1 MNRFDVIVIGS
12 GQGGVPFATRAA
24 AAGRKTLLVERAQL
38 GGTCVNWGCTPT
50 KTMIASARAAHVA
63 RSAARL
69 GVHTGDVQVNLGA
82 VVDRKNRVVQ
92 QWRDSIVRR
101 LDRAG
106 PNLTMASGHAR
117 FTAARE
123 LEIDGSKYAA
133 DLIVINVGA
142 RPAVPPLPGLKD
154 VRYLDSSSI
163 MELRDVPAHLLVL
176 GGGYVGCEFAQLF
189 RRFGAAVTMVER
201 GAHLLD
207 REDEDV
213 SVALEEVL
221 ETEGIDL
228 RLGRQVSRI
237 ERSTASIE
245 VRLDDDSTI
254 GCTHLL
260 VAVGRT
266 PNTQDLGC
274 DEGGIRLDA
283 HGFIVVDDHYATSAA
298 GVYAIGDVTGGP
310 QFTHTSWDDH
320 RILYDLV
327 INRGTGSRT
336 RADRLVPYTVFTDP
350 QVARVGLSER
360 EAKQRGVSYEVATM
374 PFGHIARAIEL
385 DERAGILK
393 VLIDPETERVLGAAI
408 VGLEAGELIHVFV
421 ALMRAGA
428 PARSLV
434 DAEMVHPTLAEGLQ
448 TMLMRLERYTLQPAR
463 HS

>member
-50 KTMIASARAAHVA
+50 KTMVASARAAHVA

-69 GVHTGDVQVNLGA
+69 GVHTGEVRVDLGA
-82 VVDRKNRVVQ
+82 VVDRKNRVVK
-92 QWRDSIVRR
+92 QWRESIVRR

-106 PNLTMASGHAR
+106 PNLTTAFGHAR
-117 FTAARE
+117 FTTSRE
-123 LEIDGSKYAA
+123 IEIDGSRYTA

-154 VRYLDSSSI
+154 VPYLDNAGI
-163 MELRDVPAHLLVL
+163 MELREVPGHLLVL
-176 GGGYVGCEFAQLF
+176 GGGYVGCEFAQMF
-189 RRFGAAVTMVER
+189 RRFGAGVTVVDR
-201 GAHLLD
+201 GHHLLD

-213 SVALEEVL
+213 STALEDVFKS
-221 ETEGIDL
+221 EGIDL

-245 VRLDDDSTI
+245 VRLDDGSRI
-254 GCTHLL
+254 ACTHLL
-260 VAVGRT
+260 VAVGRA

-283 HGFIVVDDHYATSAA
+283 RGFIVVDDEYRTSAA
-298 GVYAIGDVTGGP
+298 GVYAIGDVIGGP

-320 RILYDLV
+320 RILFDLV
-327 INRGTGSRT
+327 INQRGDRT

-360 EAKQRGVSYEVATM
+360 DAKERNILYELATM
-374 PFGHIARAIEL
+374 PFGHIARAIEV

-393 VLIDPETERVLGAAI
+393 VVIDPKTERVLGAAI
-408 VGLEAGELIHVFV
+408 VGLEAGELIHIFV

-428 PARSLV
+428 SARALV
-434 DAEMVHPTLAEGLQ
+434 DAEMVHPTLAEG
-448 TMLMRLERYTLQPAR
+448 
-463 HS
+463 